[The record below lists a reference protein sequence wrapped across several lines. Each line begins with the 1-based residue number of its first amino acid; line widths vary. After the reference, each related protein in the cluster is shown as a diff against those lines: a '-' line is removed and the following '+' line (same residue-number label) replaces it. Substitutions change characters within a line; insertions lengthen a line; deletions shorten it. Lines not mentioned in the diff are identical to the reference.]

1 MSKHLANCL
10 VRIGGL
16 ILIIQALLTMGTG
29 LFAVVQSHVSSR
41 SIGMEL
47 GDIAWLFFP
56 TLVPFF
62 AGFILLKTSGFLSS
76 IIVQEPVQAE
86 RANGGG
92 I

>member
-16 ILIIQALLTMGTG
+16 ILIVQALLAMGNG
-29 LFAVVQSHVSSR
+29 LFTVVQSHVSSR
-41 SIGMEL
+41 SVGMEF
-47 GDIAWLFFP
+47 GDIAWFFFP

-62 AGFILLKTSGFLSS
+62 GGFILLKTSGFFASL
-76 IIVQEPVQAE
+76 IVQEPPSK

>member
-16 ILIIQALLTMGTG
+16 ILIVQALLAMGTG

-41 SIGMEL
+41 TIGMEL

-62 AGFILLKTSGFLSS
+62 GGFILLKTSGFIASL
-76 IIVQEPVQAE
+76 IVQEPISE
-86 RANGGG
+86 RADGGG